1 MYRWLSTVDCPSAM
15 ILRPFRPS
23 DLETLWAIDQACFP
37 PDISYSQNE
46 IAGFIM
52 YPGSRTWVAE
62 EGGAIMGFLIAGRQ
76 SRGVGHIVTIDVV
89 GPSRRRG
96 VGSKLMEAAEQWAR
110 EQGMAFIH
118 LETAVDNLPAQ
129 RFYAARGYRRSRR
142 IEDYYRNGLAAWLM
156 VKGLEK

>member
-1 MYRWLSTVDCPSAM
+1 MM
-15 ILRPFRPS
+15 LRAYRPS

-37 PDISYSQNE
+37 RDISYSRDE
-46 IAGFIM
+46 IASFIA

-62 EGGAIMGFLIAGRQ
+62 EGGAIVGFLIAGRH

-89 GPSRRRG
+89 EPSRRRG

-129 RFYAARGYRRSRR
+129 RFYAARGYRKVDR
-142 IEDYYRNGLAAWLM
+142 IEHYYADGTDAWGM
-156 VKGLEK
+156 VKDL

>member
-1 MYRWLSTVDCPSAM
+1 MM
-15 ILRPFRPS
+15 LRAYRPS
-23 DLETLWAIDQACFP
+23 DLETLWAIDQACF
-37 PDISYSQNE
+37 SQEICYTRDE
-46 IAGFIM
+46 IASFIT

-62 EGGAIMGFLIAGRQ
+62 ENGAIVGFLIAGHQ

-89 GPSRRRG
+89 EPSRRRG

-129 RFYAARGYRRSRR
+129 RFYVARGYRRARR
-142 IEDYYRNGLAAWLM
+142 IENYYRNGLAAWLM
-156 VKGLEK
+156 VKGLKNQSKVER